1 MCISIIIPCF
11 NEAKSIDLLY
21 TALSRELV
29 RFQEPVEIIFIDDG
43 SSDGTLDKIKS
54 LHQTGNIIIHYI
66 SFSRNFGKEAAMLA
80 GMKHARGDY
89 IAIMDADLQ
98 DDPHL
103 LVPMYEAVRYQ
114 GFDCAAVRRAS
125 RKNEPP
131 IRSFFARLFY
141 KVMGKLAPISAVD
154 GERDYRMMTRQMVNA
169 VLSLQECTRYSKG
182 LFSWVGFHTMWIEE
196 DYCERAAGT
205 SKWSFR
211 KLCLYAIDAITS
223 FSTVPLAISS
233 LLGVLLFF
241 LSIVGIAITIIRQL
255 IWGGSAYGWSS
266 LVCIILLI
274 SGIQLFCMGILG
286 QYLAKTYTEVKN
298 RPAYI
303 IREKSDDKKE

>member
-1 MCISIIIPCF
+1 MHISIIIPCF
-11 NEAKSIDLLY
+11 NEANSIDLLY
-21 TALSRELV
+21 TALSKELV
-29 RFQEPVEIIFIDDG
+29 SFQQPTEILFIDDG
-43 SSDGTLDKIKS
+43 SSDGTLAKIKS
-54 LHQTGNIIIHYI
+54 LHQVGNIKIRYI

-80 GMKHARGDY
+80 GMQYASGEY

-103 LVPMYEAVRYQ
+103 LIPMYEAVRYQ
-114 GFDCAAVRRAS
+114 GFDCAAVRRVS
-125 RKNEPP
+125 RKNEPR
-131 IRSFFARLFY
+131 IRSFFARHFY
-141 KVMGKLAPISAVD
+141 KVMGKLAQVSAID
-154 GERDYRMMTRQMVNA
+154 GERDYRMMTRQMADA

-182 LFSWVGFHTMWIEE
+182 LFSWVGFRTIWIDEN
-196 DYCERAAGT
+196 YSERAAGQT
-205 SKWSFR
+205 KWSFR
-211 KLCLYAIDAITS
+211 KLCLYAIDAITG
-223 FSTVPLAISS
+223 FSTVPLAVASFIG
-233 LLGVLLFF
+233 LFLFF

-286 QYLAKTYTEVKN
+286 QYLAKTFTEVKN

-303 IREKSDDKKE
+303 IREQSNDKKE